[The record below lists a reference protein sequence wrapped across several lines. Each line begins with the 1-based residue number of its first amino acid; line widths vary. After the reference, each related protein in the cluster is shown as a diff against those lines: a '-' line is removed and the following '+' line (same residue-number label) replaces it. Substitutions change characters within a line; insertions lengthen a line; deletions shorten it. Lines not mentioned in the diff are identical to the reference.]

1 LLLHAEQHN
10 AEDRRAY
17 MVHHVQTAASFS
29 LPQSLDFSHL
39 LPPEPVAF
47 PRKVLDQRFAV
58 LLLRSTYDAV
68 DALDFIAMV
77 GPGTSTLSGVTLL
90 ATIQSSSTRNCEVCK
105 HSGTKLA
112 YSLQDQFQ
120 IQFWKTR
127 QAEYEP
133 YLLQYSPIR
142 VRQVYLRAASLLVT
156 SR

>member
-1 LLLHAEQHN
+1 MLLHAGQHS
-10 AEDRRAY
+10 AEGRHAY
-17 MVHHVQTAASFS
+17 TVRHVQTAASFS
-29 LPQSLDFSHL
+29 LPQNFDFSHL

-77 GPGTSTLSGVTLL
+77 GPGTSSVSGMTLL
-90 ATIQSSSTRNCEVCK
+90 ATKSSSSTCDCDIHK
-105 HSGTKLA
+105 HCGTKLA

-142 VRQVYLRAASLLVT
+142 VRQVYLHAASLFVP

>member
-1 LLLHAEQHN
+1 MLLHAGQHS
-10 AEDRRAY
+10 AEGRHAY
-17 MVHHVQTAASFS
+17 MVRHVQTAASFS
-29 LPQSLDFSHL
+29 LPQNFDFSHL

-47 PRKVLDQRFAV
+47 PRKVLDHRFAV

-77 GPGTSTLSGVTLL
+77 GPGTSTVSGMTLS
-90 ATIQSSSTRNCEVCK
+90 QSICSCK
-105 HSGTKLA
+105 HGVYKRSGTKLA
-112 YSLQDQFQ
+112 CSLQDQFQ

-142 VRQVYLRAASLLVT
+142 VRQV
-156 SR
+156 

>member
-1 LLLHAEQHN
+1 
-10 AEDRRAY
+10 

-29 LPQSLDFSHL
+29 LPQNFDFSHL

-77 GPGTSTLSGVTLL
+77 GPGTSVSGMTLL
-90 ATIQSSSTRNCEVCK
+90 ATIQSSSTCNCCVYK
-105 HSGTKLA
+105 RSGTELA

-142 VRQVYLRAASLLVT
+142 VRQVCLCAASLLVT
-156 SR
+156 NR